1 MSVLSDYGI
10 AHAINAGDIRVY
22 PKLLAGQIQTASI
35 DLTLAGTLLEFD
47 GDPHEPIDPEDP
59 PAMRRRLSL
68 GDARGEVWVLYPGE
82 FVLGSTQQNIELGNG
97 LAAQIDGRSSLG
109 RLGLAVHSTAGWV
122 DPGYVGNLTLEL
134 FNASGRS
141 MILRPGMPIAQLV
154 LHRLSHTPL
163 RPYGSPGLG
172 SRYVGPSSI
181 GPVPSRGVSALS
193 LLNAAD
199 PGVQRRHLDA

>member
-10 AHAINAGDIRVY
+10 THALHAGDIQVY
-22 PKLLAGQIQTASI
+22 PKPVQSQIQAASI

-47 GDPHEPIDPEDP
+47 GDPHEPIDPADP
-59 PAMRRRLSL
+59 PAMREKISMA
-68 GDARGEVWVLYPGE
+68 GSRGEVWVLYPGE

-141 MILRPGMPIAQLV
+141 MLLRPGMPIAQLV

-172 SRYVGPSSI
+172 SRYVDAFSI
-181 GPVPSRGVSALS
+181 GPVPSRGVSVLRGH
-193 LLNAAD
+193 
-199 PGVQRRHLDA
+199 PDA